1 MILNLT
7 RGNVLCE
14 HVEIADTPL
23 HRMRGLLGRRSLPKG
38 RGLLLQPA
46 PSIHTAF
53 IRFEFDAVFLDG
65 RLHVTKIVERIKP
78 WRVVSQKRAVS
89 VLQLAAGEASS
100 RGVQVGDQVVVAD
113 RDVAIGA
120 ELGSSPASSSVST
133 NGEGSAATGLDALDE
148 VFSEQES
155 GAPRVLLVASDRRFR
170 SVAAALL
177 QRRGY
182 VVTVGEQVSTMAE
195 DAARERVDVVV
206 LDAGAVPTVAALEA
220 ARFEAMNPSV
230 GMVLVSDSVGREHPS
245 TPVVPK
251 WGSFEG
257 LYDAI
262 EIVRAERTRP
272 QDSEWNGS

>member
-1 MILNLT
+1 
-7 RGNVLCE
+7 
-14 HVEIADTPL
+14 
-23 HRMRGLLGRRSLPKG
+23 
-38 RGLLLQPA
+38 
-46 PSIHTAF
+46 
-53 IRFEFDAVFLDG
+53 
-65 RLHVTKIVERIKP
+65 
-78 WRVVSQKRAVS
+78 
-89 VLQLAAGEASS
+89 
-100 RGVQVGDQVVVAD
+100 
-113 RDVAIGA
+113 
-120 ELGSSPASSSVST
+120 
-133 NGEGSAATGLDALDE
+133 
-148 VFSEQES
+148 
-155 GAPRVLLVASDRRFR
+155 
-170 SVAAALL
+170 
-177 QRRGY
+177 
-182 VVTVGEQVSTMAE
+182 MAE